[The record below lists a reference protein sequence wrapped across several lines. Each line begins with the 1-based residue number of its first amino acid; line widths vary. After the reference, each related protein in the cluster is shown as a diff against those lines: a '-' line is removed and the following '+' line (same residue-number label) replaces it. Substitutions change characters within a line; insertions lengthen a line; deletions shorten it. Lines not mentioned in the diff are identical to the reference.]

1 LLALLVWVC
10 ISAVDPDPGLVGSA
24 SYCRVLYLFDI
35 KVCKICYKMFT
46 CLKSFKIL
54 KSLESVLLYT
64 FKIA

>member
-35 KVCKICYKMFT
+35 KVCKICCKMFT
-46 CLKSFKIL
+46 CLKSLKIL
-54 KSLESVLLYT
+54 KSLEAVLLYT